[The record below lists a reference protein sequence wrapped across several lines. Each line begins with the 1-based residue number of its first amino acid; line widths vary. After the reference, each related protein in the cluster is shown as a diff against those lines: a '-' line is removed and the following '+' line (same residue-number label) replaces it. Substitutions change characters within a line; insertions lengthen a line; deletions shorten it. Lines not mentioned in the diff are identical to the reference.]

1 MTGDPEGETSHH
13 GPDLSGA
20 VKELGVWSPKGLV
33 AVIDTSVL
41 VAARTTM
48 AGELSPSRQVVASAG
63 VLYDSFTSPEILQEV
78 EGVLARPRFGYSVAE
93 TQGWLEVF
101 LRHSRQVDPASVP
114 GDYSAALGND
124 EKDNPIFKTALAV
137 NLHEEGQVA
146 VAKAKSRYGCFLV
159 SKDRDFEE
167 GRNVWGWKFIQPE
180 SFWRLLMSRDDSSR
194 APGPRWP

>member
-13 GPDLSGA
+13 GPDLSGV

-101 LRHSRQVDPASVP
+101 LRHSRQTAVFWFPRTGISRRDETSGGGSSFNPNRS
-114 GDYSAALGND
+114 GDY
-124 EKDNPIFKTALAV
+124 
-137 NLHEEGQVA
+137 
-146 VAKAKSRYGCFLV
+146 
-159 SKDRDFEE
+159 
-167 GRNVWGWKFIQPE
+167 
-180 SFWRLLMSRDDSSR
+180 
-194 APGPRWP
+194 